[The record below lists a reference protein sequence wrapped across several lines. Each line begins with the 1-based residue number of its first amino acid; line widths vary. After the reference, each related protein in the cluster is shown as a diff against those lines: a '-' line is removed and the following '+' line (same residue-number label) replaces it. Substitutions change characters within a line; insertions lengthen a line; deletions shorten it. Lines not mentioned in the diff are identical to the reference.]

1 MPVEYFMQQTRC
13 DTRARRASKTACALL
28 QRLPVLEVWKAAK
41 AVMLKRSMSAGYA
54 GIDNPLAY
62 RDNTLMLFGDA
73 RQSVTNLLSALRN

>member
-1 MPVEYFMQQTRC
+1 
-13 DTRARRASKTACALL
+13 
-28 QRLPVLEVWKAAK
+28 
-41 AVMLKRSMSAGYA
+41 MLKRSNGPAGYA